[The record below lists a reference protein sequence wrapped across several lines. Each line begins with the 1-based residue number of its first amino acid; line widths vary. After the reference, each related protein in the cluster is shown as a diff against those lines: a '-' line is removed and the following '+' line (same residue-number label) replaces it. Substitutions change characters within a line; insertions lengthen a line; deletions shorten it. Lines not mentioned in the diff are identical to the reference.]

1 MFKSLVSTHSS
12 VLTGSYGKSSFSL
25 VFLTH
30 LHLMSTMTT
39 VTYMITMLYKYFLS
53 SPSLPAF
60 ITLYFGFYSFSQG
73 WGKTSLWFQFVF
85 SWCPAV
91 WSIFP
96 VINWPFVFLLLRT
109 AYQCLLP
116 ISQLKW
122 LHFVHFVV
130 VVYVFTILI
139 LCWDGD
145 GQIMLPILLDACSLS
160 LLTISLVGRKFLN
173 FM

>member
-1 MFKSLVSTHSS
+1 MFEIHDT
-12 VLTGSYGKSSFSL
+12 
-25 VFLTH
+25 
-30 LHLMSTMTT
+30 
-39 VTYMITMLYKYFLS
+39 ILYRLRFAQNS
-53 SPSLPAF
+53 HP
-60 ITLYFGFYSFSQG
+60 Q
-73 WGKTSLWFQFVF
+73 Q
-85 SWCPAV
+85 
-91 WSIFP
+91 IFP